1 MNILITIYNTR
12 SRNFQITIQNTLK
25 TSLKMAL
32 YMSRNM

>member
-1 MNILITIYNTR
+1 MY
-12 SRNFQITIQNTLK
+12 IQNTLK